1 MRMGNQSTK
10 HYGYLSK
17 DDDNGTFHISKGRLI
32 SGYTVGILHLDVW
45 YPLLPGNVVNAYTYD
60 FPVRMKEIPNALQP
74 RVHGGDPTL
83 VDDIIKAGR
92 ELEKE
97 GVRAICGACG
107 YLGNFQS
114 QVAEVLDVPVFL
126 SSLVQVPMIFT
137 GLKKGQKVGVL
148 CADGPSLTPA
158 ILKNCGVNPS
168 HCVIKGLGDQPQMSA
183 ILNSDRGSFDNGA
196 LKKELADGARTLVDK
211 HPEVGAILLECSD
224 MPPYAAEVQKAV
236 NLPVF
241 DFITLI
247 KWVHNATAQ
256 KPYQGFI

>member
-1 MRMGNQSTK
+1 MRGENTK
-10 HYGYLSK
+10 FYGYIGK
-17 DDDNGTFHISKGRLI
+17 GEDDQVFHIAKGRLI

-60 FPVRMKEIPNALQP
+60 FPVRMKLIPNSLQP
-74 RVHGGDPTL
+74 RVHGGDPSL
-83 VDDIIKAGR
+83 LDDIIKAGR
-92 ELEKE
+92 ELENE

-126 SSLVQVPMIFT
+126 SSLVQVPMIYA
-137 GLKKGQKVGVL
+137 GLKRGQKVGIL
-148 CADGPSLTPA
+148 CADGPSLTPK
-158 ILKNCGVNPS
+158 ILKNCGADPS
-168 HCVIKGLGDQPQMSA
+168 HCFVKGLGDQPQMSA
-183 ILNSDRGSFDNGA
+183 ILKSDRGSFDNKA
-196 LKKELADGARTLVDK
+196 LKQEMADGARALVDE

-224 MPPYAAEVQKAV
+224 MPPYAAVVQKAV

-247 KWVHNATAQ
+247 NWVHNAAAK
-256 KPYQGFI
+256 KPYNGFI